1 MRTISIVAGLV
12 ALNWS
17 ALASVHADG
26 LARVSL
32 HAPGQADGSSAGSSP
47 SPEASPAG
55 KPFSIQQQD
64 GTAWLVRPNGE
75 RFFSFGVCVVTMG
88 ASRKELDPDNP
99 GYAAWQHYGDSN
111 QWAEAALKRLKSW
124 NFTTIGGWRDFSK
137 FKQIPDMVGWLLSL
151 VYLASH
157 PLAPGWGLVVTR
169 I

>member
-47 SPEASPAG
+47 SPNTSPAG

-75 RFFSFGVCVVTMG
+75 RFFSFGVCVVSMG
-88 ASRKELDPDNP
+88 ASRKEFDPDNP
-99 GYAAWQHYGDSN
+99 GYAAWQHYADSN
-111 QWAEAALKRLKSW
+111 QWAEATLKRLKSW
-124 NFTTIGGWRDFSK
+124 NFTTIGGWSDFHV
-137 FKQIPDMVGWLLSL
+137 FKQLLQS
-151 VYLASH
+151 S
-157 PLAPGWGLVVTR
+157 
-169 I
+169 